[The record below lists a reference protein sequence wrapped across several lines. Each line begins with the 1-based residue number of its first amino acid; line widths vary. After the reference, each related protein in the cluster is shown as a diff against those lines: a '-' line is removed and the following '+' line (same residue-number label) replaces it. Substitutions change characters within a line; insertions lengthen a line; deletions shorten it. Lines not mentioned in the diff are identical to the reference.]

1 MVKLPDSG
9 ECFVRVTDTQNQGS
23 PHHAYRLRVT
33 PARPSFQLRVTP
45 ATVNAKPGGTT
56 ALTIHALRVDGFAG
70 EIALKLKDSPGGFE
84 LKGATVPAGKDVA
97 DVTLS
102 VPSSASEQPVVLH
115 VEGTAIVDEE
125 SGQKLTTEA
134 VPAEDMMQAFI
145 YRHLV
150 PVDQLL
156 VDVRTVPE
164 KPAK

>member
-1 MVKLPDSG
+1 M
-9 ECFVRVTDTQNQGS
+9 
-23 PHHAYRLRVT
+23 
-33 PARPSFQLRVTP
+33 
-45 ATVNAKPGGTT
+45 
-56 ALTIHALRVDGFAG
+56 
-70 EIALKLKDSPGGFE
+70 
-84 LKGATVPAGKDVA
+84 PAGKDVA